1 MLFLNQYLNHWL
13 IHEIILLFFLYLVFL
28 VYLILILVYI
38 ILLVFF
44 SFSFSSSN
52 ICSSSVLTAIIIFS
66 SNFSLAIS
74 SFFRCSI
81 LCISISNFCNLSL
94 TSSVCSRSYIAIS
107 LASSVF
113 SIPLGFD
120 IFI

>member
-13 IHEIILLFFLYLVFL
+13 IYEIILLFFLSLVFL

-44 SFSFSSSN
+44 GFSFSSSF
-52 ICSSSVLTAIIIFS
+52 VLTAITIFS

-74 SFFRCSI
+74 SSFRGSI
-81 LCISISNFCNLSL
+81 LCISISNFSNLFL
-94 TSSVCSRSYIAIS
+94 PSSVCSRSLIAIS
-107 LASSVF
+107 LASYVF